1 MDKPIKRAL
10 ALKPLSIEHHHALL
24 LCWKIKTG
32 FAKGVAVS
40 RIKIYADWFYNNHL
54 IPHFKL
60 EENFIFPILGSE
72 NTLIQQ
78 AIAEHHNLIGLFTTS
93 DEIEEALK
101 AIEIALEKHVRFEE
115 RILFNEIQK
124 VATIEQL
131 ELIEKAHVDEKF
143 IDNSTDLFWI

>member
-1 MDKPIKRAL
+1 L
-10 ALKPLSIEHHHALL
+10 FFS
-24 LCWKIKTG
+24 
-32 FAKGVAVS
+32 
-40 RIKIYADWFYNNHL
+40 
-54 IPHFKL
+54 
-60 EENFIFPILGSE
+60 ILGNE

-93 DEIEEALK
+93 NDIEEALRE
-101 AIEIALEKHVRFEE
+101 IEIALEKHVRFEE

-124 VATIEQL
+124 VATAEQL